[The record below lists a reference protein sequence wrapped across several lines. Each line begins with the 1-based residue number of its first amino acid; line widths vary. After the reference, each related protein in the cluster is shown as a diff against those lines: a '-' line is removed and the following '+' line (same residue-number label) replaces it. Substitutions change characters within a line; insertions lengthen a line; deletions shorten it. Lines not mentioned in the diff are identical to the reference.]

1 MDTTATTTDIRSR
14 LGRRVYWL
22 ARSEGFRVDTP
33 AGRLGIVELVML
45 RARPDDPDA
54 LVVRVGVL
62 GRRLVVVPVDEV
74 ADVLPRRQRV
84 MLRRVPDLSGSDFL
98 SEVRGRLRRLAAD
111 GTAPALGLRSAPLAD

>member
-45 RARPDDPDA
+45 RARPDEPDA

-62 GRRLVVVPVDEV
+62 GRRLVVVPVDDV

-84 MLRRVPDLSGSDFL
+84 MLRRVPDLSGGDFL

-111 GTAPALGLRSAPLAD
+111 GAAPALGLRSAPLAD